1 MILGKC
7 REDRC
12 TLFGILSRGSYLQST
27 NKMYKLT
34 LKENGNLEISCGS
47 RIYWQT
53 GTINST
59 IDCLYLSQSGKP
71 ALIGEDYSKIWRVEL
86 LPSSRTVNLLIIQD
100 DGNLVVYDQCGKALW
115 ESETQGGC
123 NNVIHSQGLVDLLY
137 LFNTCLNFVHCECHS
152 VIVLFVDGYDVFV
165 SYIMPYDYETIKLFL
180 LDWNFF
186 YKEIQ
191 NLEADRVCL

>member
-1 MILGKC
+1 M
-7 REDRC
+7 
-12 TLFGILSRGSYLQST
+12 ILSRGSYLQST

-53 GTINST
+53 GTINNT
-59 IDCLYLSQSGKP
+59 IDCLYLSQSGEL
-71 ALIGEDYSKIWRVEL
+71 ALIGVDYSKIWRVEL
-86 LPSSRTVNLLIIQD
+86 PPSSRTVNLLIIQI
-100 DGNLVVYDQCGKALW
+100 VVYDQCGKALW

-123 NNVIHSQGLVDLLY
+123 KNVIHSQGLVDLLY

-186 YKEIQ
+186 YKKIQ